1 MRKSVVAAALVS
13 ALGVTVLSAC
23 GSEDSGLAGKSP
35 EEIKDETVAA
45 MRSAKSMT
53 LDFQQTGAAGT
64 AMKLSV
70 TKGGECTG
78 SVTTQGAT
86 AEIRRA
92 GGTSYMKPDT
102 KFWEQN
108 AGSPEQAQL
117 IEATVGDRW
126 VEMGAG
132 QDDFA
137 SFCDLDTILKDMD
150 DEDKGDGDKGGRK
163 DTTEKGDEGEVRGT
177 PTITL
182 IAKEDGET
190 TRVHIATEGEPYI
203 LKMEMEDGDQPGTA
217 EFSEFNEKVDV
228 TAPADAVN
236 LNELGG

>member
-23 GSEDSGLAGKSP
+23 GSEDDGLASKSP
-35 EEIKDETVAA
+35 AEIKDETVAA

-53 LDFQQTGAAGT
+53 LDLQQTGAEEM

-78 SVTTQGAT
+78 TITTQGAT
-86 AEIRRA
+86 AEILRVD
-92 GGTSYMKPDT
+92 GTSYMKPDS
-102 KFWEQN
+102 KFWEMN

-117 IEATVGDRW
+117 IESAVGDRW
-126 VEMGAG
+126 VDMGAG
-132 QDDFA
+132 QEDFA
-137 SFCDLDTILKDMD
+137 SFCDLDKMLEDVD
-150 DEDKGDGDKGGRK
+150 DEGKGDKK
-163 DTTEKGDEGEVRGT
+163 EKTEKGDEGEVRGT

-190 TRVHIATEGEPYI
+190 TRVHVATEGEPYI
-203 LKMEMEDGDQPGTA
+203 LKMEMVDGDEPGTA
-217 EFSEFNEKVDV
+217 EFSGFNEKVDV
-228 TAPADAVN
+228 TAPADAVS
-236 LNELGG
+236 LDELSG

>member
-23 GSEDSGLAGKSP
+23 GSEDDGLAGKSA

-53 LDFQQTGAAGT
+53 LDFKQTGAQEIA
-64 AMKLSV
+64 ANLSM
-70 TKGGECTG
+70 TKSGECKGTM
-78 SVTTQGAT
+78 TLEGAN
-86 AEIRRA
+86 AEVLRVD
-92 GGTSYMKPDT
+92 GTSYMKPDA

-108 AGSPEQAQL
+108 AGSSEQAQL
-117 IEATVGDRW
+117 IQGMVGDRW
-126 VEMGAG
+126 VEAG
-132 QDDFA
+132 SGGDDDFA
-137 SFCDLDTILKDMD
+137 SFCDLDALLKELGE
-150 DEDKGDGDKGGRK
+150 EDKGDKK
-163 DTTEKGDEGEVRGT
+163 EKTEKGDEGEVRGT

-182 IAKEDGET
+182 VAKEDGET
-190 TRVHIATEGEPYI
+190 TTVHVATEGEPYI
-203 LKMEMEDGDQPGTA
+203 LKMESEGGDEPGSA

-228 TAPADAVN
+228 QAPADAIN